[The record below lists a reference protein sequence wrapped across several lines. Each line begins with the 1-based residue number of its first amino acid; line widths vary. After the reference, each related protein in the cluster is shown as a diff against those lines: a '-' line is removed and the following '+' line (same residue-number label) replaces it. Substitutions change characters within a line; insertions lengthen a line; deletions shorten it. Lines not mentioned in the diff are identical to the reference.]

1 MISIIYLVAPHIVER
16 EQRTEAPEL
25 IDRDGV
31 VFSLRGG
38 PRQPKPTD
46 RDWDSV
52 AVYAPDELSEETS
65 LRESCMARRSC
76 SSSSTGKGG
85 GTGRGTLG
93 TNAGYRSR
101 GRSLEESL

>member
-1 MISIIYLVAPHIVER
+1 MISIIYLVAPHVVER
-16 EQRTEAPEL
+16 ERRAEAPEL

-52 AVYAPDELSEETS
+52 AVYAPDELSEEEFQE
-65 LRESCMARRSC
+65 LYELNRPGVPE
-76 SSSSTGKGG
+76 
-85 GTGRGTLG
+85 L
-93 TNAGYRSR
+93 NLHY
-101 GRSLEESL
+101 

>member
-52 AVYAPDELSEETS
+52 AVYAPDELSEEEFQE
-65 LRESCMARRSC
+65 LYELNRPAVPE
-76 SSSSTGKGG
+76 
-85 GTGRGTLG
+85 L
-93 TNAGYRSR
+93 NLHY
-101 GRSLEESL
+101 